1 MHFQLG
7 REALVDKQSW
17 IIIFEASTVFQ
28 EEKIGRQL
36 NEFPIKPSYKEP
48 TDVYRGRWIL
58 WLAEVGAT
66 DDTFSITPGAFHN
79 HHGTFM
85 VITLHE
91 QIDSFFD
98 KFDCDW
104 LLRQPTKNIKK
115 FHFAYPSL
123 FLEASKMDASTDWI
137 EYVIKLMQKS
147 WKIVIFL

>member
-7 REALVDKQSW
+7 RETLVDKQSW

-48 TDVYRGRWIL
+48 TDVYRGWWIL

-66 DDTFSITPGAFHN
+66 DDTFSITLEAFCN

-85 VITLHE
+85 VITLHK
-91 QIDSFFD
+91 QIDSVFD

-104 LLRQPTKNIKK
+104 LLRQSTKNIKK
-115 FHFAYPSL
+115 FHFPYPSL

-137 EYVIKLMQKS
+137 EYVIESMQKS